1 MFILGPR
8 SVRRFG
14 ADIFVAPW
22 DLITPPGVMHY
33 HFATR
38 SRILCAGQ
46 ALRACPAHPLPRG
59 TPAKKNK
66 LPLPCA
72 EGQTCCSVHVAPRGW
87 RRVSLGQPYQTGATK
102 IPVYLF

>member
-46 ALRACPAHPLPRG
+46 ALRHPGQLFWRELPDQG
-59 TPAKKNK
+59 VIVD
-66 LPLPCA
+66 
-72 EGQTCCSVHVAPRGW
+72 SD
-87 RRVSLGQPYQTGATK
+87 S
-102 IPVYLF
+102 